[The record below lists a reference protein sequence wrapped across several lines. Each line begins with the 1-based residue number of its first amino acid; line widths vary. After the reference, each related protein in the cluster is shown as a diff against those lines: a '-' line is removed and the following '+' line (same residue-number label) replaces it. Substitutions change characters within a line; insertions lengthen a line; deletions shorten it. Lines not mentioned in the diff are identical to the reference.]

1 MISVIIPL
9 YNKEHYIKETI
20 ESVLAQTYTDFELII
35 VNDGSTDNSVNIVS
49 MIEDPRIITVNQE
62 NSGVSVARNHGLQMA
77 KGEYIAFL
85 DADDT
90 WLPGFL
96 DAMFTLSQQYPEES
110 VFSAAQENRPITT
123 LPTGVSLV
131 KDFCSYYYCFCTG
144 TLFIKKIVFDKVGYF
159 RHDIQIGEDFDM
171 WLRIACHYNYVYLN
185 EPFLNHPV
193 VTENNLSLIRNLS
206 KTYPFWEWY
215 SYPYSPKKSLYRYT
229 TDRIVSFASK
239 LIKEKR
245 FSEAMLLLRKTKG
258 LSALRPRFS
267 LLLKIILKKA

>member
-49 MIEDPRIITVNQE
+49 MIEDPRIIIVNQK
-62 NSGVSVARNHGLQMA
+62 NAGVSSARNHGLQIA

-96 DAMFTLSQQYPEES
+96 DAMFSLSQQYPEES

-123 LPTGVSLV
+123 LPTGVSVV
-131 KDFCSYYYCFCTG
+131 KDFCSYFYCFCTG
-144 TLFIKKIVFDKVGYF
+144 TLFIKKSVFDKVGYF
-159 RHDIQIGEDFDM
+159 RQDIQIGEDFDM

-193 VTENNLSLIRNLS
+193 VTENNLSLIRDLS

-215 SYPYSPKKSLYRYT
+215 SYPYTPKKSLYRYT
-229 TDRIVSFASK
+229 TDRIVSTVSK
-239 LIKEKR
+239 LTKAKR